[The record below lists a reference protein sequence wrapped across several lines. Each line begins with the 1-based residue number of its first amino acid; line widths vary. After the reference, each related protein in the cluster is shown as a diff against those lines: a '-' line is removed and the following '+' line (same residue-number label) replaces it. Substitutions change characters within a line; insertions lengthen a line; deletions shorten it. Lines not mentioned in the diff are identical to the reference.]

1 MRIDATIGGVE
12 RISAAATLAPQQA
25 AGVGA
30 SDFGRMLSEQID
42 LLSQIQNDAAQKQVE
57 FAAGRISDVSEVV
70 LAVQK
75 ADLALNFAVQLR
87 NKVVEAYQEISRMQ
101 V

>member
-1 MRIDATIGGVE
+1 MRIDSAISPVE
-12 RISAAATLAPQQA
+12 RLGAAPLAAAAQPT
-25 AGVGA
+25 GA
-30 SDFGRMLSEQID
+30 SDFAKLLGEQIEQ
-42 LLSQIQNDAAQKQVE
+42 LSRIQDAASRLQQQ
-57 FAAGRISDVSEVV
+57 FAAGEVSDVNEVI

>member
-1 MRIDATIGGVE
+1 MRIDGTVSPVE
-12 RISAAATLAPQQA
+12 RVGAAPLAAATQPA
-25 AGVGA
+25 GA
-30 SDFGRMLSEQID
+30 SDFAKLLGEQIEQ
-42 LLSQIQNDAAQKQVE
+42 LSQIQNDAAQLQQE